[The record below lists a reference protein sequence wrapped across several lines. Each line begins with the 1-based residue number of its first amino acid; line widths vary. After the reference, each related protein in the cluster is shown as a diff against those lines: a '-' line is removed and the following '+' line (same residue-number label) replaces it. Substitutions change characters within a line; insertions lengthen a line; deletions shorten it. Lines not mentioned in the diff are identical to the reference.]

1 MSAGATKSVLLI
13 PLDVGNKLCV
23 VHFWISGAEVE
34 KIFKDSSVIMLE
46 DLRIKERAGM
56 DGSNLLS
63 RDRFGWET
71 EYAHLVIKSLS

>member
-1 MSAGATKSVLLI
+1 MSAGARSVLLI

-46 DLRIKERAGM
+46 GLKIKERAGI

-63 RDRFGWET
+63 RDGFGWET
-71 EYAHLVIKSLS
+71 